1 MKPRTEAIA
10 QIVIGIGL
18 VIIVWLLSDRVKA
31 LESWG
36 YAGVFAI
43 SLVSAATIILPA
55 PGWASVI
62 AMSTVLNPYLVGI
75 AAGLGSGLGEIT
87 GFIAG
92 DGAAKIVIKNKKDF
106 EKYKGWIKKYDMI
119 AIFFL
124 AAIPNPVFDIAG
136 IAAGSAGIPIT
147 RFLVAVI
154 AGRTLRYITLAY
166 IGAFSAGL
174 I

>member
-10 QIVIGIGL
+10 QIIIGIGL
-18 VIIVWLLSDRVKA
+18 FVVVWMLSDKIKA

-36 YAGVFAI
+36 YLGVFAI

-87 GFIAG
+87 GFVAG
-92 DGAAKIVIKNKKDF
+92 DGAAKIVVKNKKDF
-106 EKYKGWIKKYDMI
+106 EKYKKWIRKYDMPAVFI
-119 AIFFL
+119 L
-124 AAIPNPVFDIAG
+124 AFIPNPVFDVAG
-136 IAAGSAGIPIT
+136 IAAGSAGISIT
-147 RFLVAVI
+147 RFLAATI
-154 AGRTLRYITLAY
+154 AGRIVRYVLLAY
-166 IGAFSAGL
+166 IGAFSAGMV
-174 I
+174 

>member
-18 VIIVWLLSDRVKA
+18 VVVVWLVSDKIKA

-36 YAGVFAI
+36 YVGVFAI

-87 GFIAG
+87 GFLAG
-92 DGAAKIVIKNKKDF
+92 DGAAKIVVKNKKDY
-106 EKYKGWIKKYDMI
+106 EKFKGWIRKYDMP
-119 AIFFL
+119 AVFVL
-124 AAIPNPVFDIAG
+124 AAIPNPVFDVAG

-154 AGRTLRYITLAY
+154 AGRTVRYVLLAY

-174 I
+174 V